1 MQMMRTIGPCP
12 QAICGRT
19 WTPRRHR
26 SLTLAMEKLS
36 RSKPRLGPPLPPPRC
51 ADSPPWR
58 RDAPRPAPLPAPG
71 TWRRQHPFPEA
82 QEEEDEEEHK
92 YELPPCEA
100 LPLRLAPA
108 HLPGTE
114 EESLYLDHSGPLGP
128 STSSAPPPPQP
139 QPEMVNSLPTHPTPG
154 SHFPLKAAPC
164 LQEVGK
170 QGQPFGRRELDAR
183 THAVPGPPQKPDE
196 GIYLECEPSPA
207 SPQHASAFRHPHGH
221 PRCCLWSSPGF
232 DSDSELPSP
241 DAPSPSTKDIS
252 GAQAHHS
259 PPGSSECKRLGIEAG
274 EGALDATSKGSSPK
288 QEAPSLYLKV
298 IPHSE
303 ATHGLAGRRASF
315 SSGAVTQNTSAA
327 ERSPSS
333 PLRCPGTSGS
343 GCACLYRQAVCW
355 ASLGTQRTVTAMQ
368 LRAPCS
374 DSKRTGPTPCAPA
387 QALMAP
393 SPSPWLCF
401 STAGS
406 STFPSGGWMVGATM
420 PWAGKAGT
428 ERSSSPPWPPWSSTT
443 QSTPCRSWTD
453 TAAAGSS
460 PACSSPLSRD
470 ATVDVHTHLWP
481 EFAPWAVCLSP
492 LPGLH
497 PSSPTPILCP
507 SPCRAP

>member
-51 ADSPPWR
+51 AVSCPDSPPWR

-154 SHFPLKAAPC
+154 SHFPSW
-164 LQEVGK
+164 
-170 QGQPFGRRELDAR
+170 
-183 THAVPGPPQKPDE
+183 THGPTRFPA
-196 GIYLECEPSPA
+196 LHRSPMRA
-207 SPQHASAFRHPHGH
+207 ST
-221 PRCCLWSSPGF
+221 WSVSPV
-232 DSDSELPSP
+232 
-241 DAPSPSTKDIS
+241 
-252 GAQAHHS
+252 QAHHS

-303 ATHGLAGRRASF
+303 ATHGLAVRRASF

-443 QSTPCRSWTD
+443 QSSPCRSWTD

-481 EFAPWAVCLSP
+481 EFAPWAVSLSP

-497 PSSPTPILCP
+497 PCSPTPILCP

>member
-1 MQMMRTIGPCP
+1 
-12 QAICGRT
+12 
-19 WTPRRHR
+19 
-26 SLTLAMEKLS
+26 MEKLS

-51 ADSPPWR
+51 AASCPDSPPWR

-71 TWRRQHPFPEA
+71 TWRRQHPFLEA
-82 QEEEDEEEHK
+82 QEEKDEEEDK

-114 EESLYLDHSGPLGP
+114 EDSLYLDHSGPLGP
-128 STSSAPPPPQP
+128 PTSSPPPPPQP

-154 SHFPLKAAPC
+154 SHFP
-164 LQEVGK
+164 GW
-170 QGQPFGRRELDAR
+170 
-183 THAVPGPPQKPDE
+183 THGPTRFPA
-196 GIYLECEPSPA
+196 LHRSPMRA
-207 SPQHASAFRHPHGH
+207 ST
-221 PRCCLWSSPGF
+221 WSVSPV
-232 DSDSELPSP
+232 
-241 DAPSPSTKDIS
+241 
-252 GAQAHHS
+252 QAHHS
-259 PPGSSECKRLGIEAG
+259 PPGSSECKRLGIGAG
-274 EGALDATSKGSSPK
+274 EGAWNATSEGSAPK

-303 ATHGLAGRRASF
+303 ATHGLAGRRASL

-333 PLRCPGTSGS
+333 PLLCPGTSGS
-343 GCACLYRQAVCW
+343 GCVCLYRQAVCW
-355 ASLGTQRTVTAMQ
+355 ASPGTQRTVTAMQ

-406 STFPSGGWMVGATM
+406 STFPSGGRMAGATM

-428 ERSSSPPWPPWSSTT
+428 ERSSSPLWLPWSSTT
-443 QSTPCRSWTD
+443 RSTPCRSWTD

-460 PACSSPLSRD
+460 PVCSSPLSRD

-481 EFAPWAVCLSP
+481 DFAPWAVSLSP

>member
-51 ADSPPWR
+51 AVSCPDSPPWR

-170 QGQPFGRRELDAR
+170 QGRPFGRRELDAR

-196 GIYLECEPSPA
+196 GIYLECEPSPVLA
-207 SPQHASAFRHPHGH
+207 LTQTLNSQALTPPVPLPRTSVGPRPTIAPQ
-221 PRCCLWSSPGF
+221 
-232 DSDSELPSP
+232 E
-241 DAPSPSTKDIS
+241 
-252 GAQAHHS
+252 AQN
-259 PPGSSECKRLGIEAG
+259 
-274 EGALDATSKGSSPK
+274 GALDATSKGSSPK

-303 ATHGLAGRRASF
+303 ATHGLAVRRASF

-327 ERSPSS
+327 ETGSLLGQPWYSENCDRHAVESALLRLQKDGAYTVRPSS
-333 PLRCPGTSGS
+333 GPHGSQPFTLAVLLHGRVFNIPIRRLDGGRHYALGREGRNREELFSSVAAVVQHYTEQPLPLVDRHSGS
-343 GCACLYRQAVCW
+343 RQLTCL
-355 ASLGTQRTVTAMQ
+355 LF
-368 LRAPCS
+368 
-374 DSKRTGPTPCAPA
+374 PTKP
-387 QALMAP
+387 
-393 SPSPWLCF
+393 
-401 STAGS
+401 
-406 STFPSGGWMVGATM
+406 
-420 PWAGKAGT
+420 
-428 ERSSSPPWPPWSSTT
+428 
-443 QSTPCRSWTD
+443 
-453 TAAAGSS
+453 
-460 PACSSPLSRD
+460 
-470 ATVDVHTHLWP
+470 
-481 EFAPWAVCLSP
+481 
-492 LPGLH
+492 
-497 PSSPTPILCP
+497 
-507 SPCRAP
+507 

>member
-51 ADSPPWR
+51 AVSCPDSPPWR

-154 SHFPLKAAPC
+154 SHFPSWTHGPTRFPALHRSPMRASTWSVSPVQHPHNTH
-164 LQEVGK
+164 L
-170 QGQPFGRRELDAR
+170 PSDTHMD
-183 THAVPGPPQKPDE
+183 THAAASGPVLALTQTLNSQALTPPVPLPRTSVGPRPTIAPQE
-196 GIYLECEPSPA
+196 
-207 SPQHASAFRHPHGH
+207 
-221 PRCCLWSSPGF
+221 
-232 DSDSELPSP
+232 
-241 DAPSPSTKDIS
+241 
-252 GAQAHHS
+252 AQN
-259 PPGSSECKRLGIEAG
+259 
-274 EGALDATSKGSSPK
+274 GALDATSKGSSPK